1 MSTISPEKIIK
12 AYRLT
17 EKAAILQSESNKY
30 TFKVSDDATATQ
42 VAAAVEK
49 FFGVKVK
56 SVNTMNVKGKVKV
69 SRASKGRVGVKGRMK
84 KAIVTLAEGESIEL
98 A

>member
-1 MSTISPEKIIK
+1 MSTVSPEKILK

-17 EKAAILQSESNKY
+17 EKAGLLQAQNKY
-30 TFKVSDDATATQ
+30 VFQIAKDATATE

-56 SVNTMNVKGKVKV
+56 NVNTMNVKGKVKA
-69 SRASKGRVGVKGRMK
+69 SRISKGRVGVKGRMK